1 MKNKIFNKKIIPLMI
16 LIFTICTGIG
26 YAAVF
31 STSLDFLGTAVAG
44 VESGVYITETSYA
57 ESIGADLANS
67 KINYATQT
75 TVNTRVVLSSTNPN
89 SYITYRI
96 TVHNST
102 NKDYEYK
109 GINYI
114 VGSDTYSNVDIVL
127 AVIGISEGYVL
138 KSGKSVTFESRFYY
152 KNSTLA
158 ASNDLNSIINYR
170 FEEKQETV
178 IAGTLINMGVA
189 TDSVFG
195 YSLSKT
201 YIEAIYT
208 VDHIDVPAGA
218 TSWDAS
224 SEKNNSV
231 IAWTIDNDGNGFSEV
246 YIGAN
251 QGKIALPADSSAMF
265 ASFSNVHTMDL
276 SRIDTTQ
283 VTNMSNMFYGLS
295 SIKNFDISSFNT
307 INVTNMASMFQN
319 ASGFTEL
326 DLSHLNTSKVT
337 NMSNMFYMAFNITN
351 LDISSFDTSNVTN
364 FTYFMYYLYKI
375 KEINMANA
383 TFNDS
388 IITNSQFIFYYVPTT
403 AHFVVKDTTT
413 RDWIKSKFSYGA
425 DSLTFEIINP

>member
-1 MKNKIFNKKIIPLMI
+1 MKKKNIKKAYLYIV
-16 LIFTICTGIG
+16 TIAVLFMGIG
-26 YAAVF
+26 YAAVNSVLLEF
-31 STSLDFLGTAVAG
+31 TGTAKAQ
-44 VESGVYITETSYA
+44 SQTGVYISQATYA
-57 ESIGADLANS
+57 DNLGADLENS

-75 TVNTRVVLSSTNPN
+75 MVNSKVTLSSTNPN

-96 TVHNST
+96 TVYNST
-102 NKDYEYK
+102 NDDYEYK

-114 VGSDTYSNVDIVL
+114 VGTDTYSNIDIEM
-127 AVIGISEGYVL
+127 AVIGITEGYVL
-138 KSGKSVTFESRFYY
+138 KSKQSVTFEVRFYY
-152 KNSTLA
+152 KNSILA
-158 ASNDLNSIINYR
+158 ANNVLNSIINYK

-178 IAGTLINMGVA
+178 IAGTLINMGAA

-208 VDHIDVPAGA
+208 VDHIYVPAGA

-231 IAWTIDNDGNGFSEV
+231 IAWSVDNDGNGFLEI
-246 YIGAN
+246 YIGAH

-295 SIKNFDISSFNT
+295 KIQNFDISSFNT
-307 INVTNMASMFQN
+307 SNVTNMASMFHN

-326 DLSHLNTSKVT
+326 DLSHFNTSKVT
-337 NMSNMFYMAFNITN
+337 NMSNMFYMAHNITN
-351 LDISSFDTSNVTN
+351 LNLSGFDTSNVTN
-364 FTYFMYYLYKI
+364 FNSFMYYAYKI
-375 KEINMANA
+375 KEVNMANA

-403 AHFVVKDTTT
+403 THFVVKDATA

-425 DSLTFEIINP
+425 DSLTFEIMNP